1 MIFQGSRYEGAV
13 VATVKSDRGFSTSV
27 FREIKPP
34 LLVGEFVIGEN
45 ETLMD
50 LAHRA
55 YGDPELWWHI
65 ADANPELLYPDQIPA
80 GTVIKVPNVS
90 TLR

>member
-13 VATVKSDRGFSTSV
+13 VTTVKSDRGYSTVV
-27 FREIKPP
+27 FREFKQPG
-34 LLVGEFVIGEN
+34 LVGEFIIREN

-55 YGDPELWWHI
+55 YGDAELWWHI

-80 GTVIKVPNVS
+80 GTVVKVPNVA